1 MPAIDLGIIEVTVT
15 YLGAAPEEVENGV
28 SLRIEEALEGIQGVD
43 RITSTSSEGRSR
55 VVVEIEEG
63 ADRVQVLNDVKSQVD
78 AIITFPVETER
89 PIVSLLTLL
98 NDGMEIAIYGNAD
111 ERTLKELALEMRE
124 EIAALPGISRVEVTY
139 VRPDEISIEVSEET
153 LRRLGLTFD
162 QVADAV
168 RRTSLDMP
176 GGSIKTGAG
185 EIMLRTQG
193 QAYRGEDFRDIVV
206 LSREDGTR
214 VFLDEVANIVDGFQE
229 GDTQARF
236 DGLPAAMIKV
246 YQVGDEDVVEI
257 AGQVSAYVEEARL
270 RMPDGIDLTIWQ
282 DESQVL
288 RDRIDILLGAAAS
301 GLALV
306 LILLTLPLQFRLAM
320 WVAAGIPIAM
330 LGTIAVFGAVGITIS
345 TLSVVGFILV
355 LGIVVDDA
363 IVVGERVF
371 SHERHGKDRM
381 TAAVEGTAEVAV
393 PVIFGVITTV
403 AAFMPL
409 IFTPG
414 DIGQLFRSSDTW
426 SSSASSSASSSP
438 SSSCR
443 RTWPTARSPTR
454 TTPAADWPGA
464 GAGFRAKFPSGW
476 SGSPTTPSARHWNV
490 FWSGATSR

>member
-1 MPAIDLGIIEVTVT
+1 MKRIIGWFVGNPVAANLLMMILIVGGLISVFQLRQEEMPAIDLGLIEVTVT

-55 VVVEIEEG
+55 VMVEIEEG
-63 ADRVQVLNDVKSQVD
+63 ADRVQVLNEVKSQVD

-257 AGQVSAYVEEARL
+257 AEQVTGLRGRGAPAHARRDRTDHLAGRIPGAQGPDRHSPWRRRERAGPGADPADPAASVSAGHVGGGRHSHRDAGHDRRIRRGGHHHQHAL
-270 RMPDGIDLTIWQ
+270 R
-282 DESQVL
+282 
-288 RDRIDILLGAAAS
+288 R
-301 GLALV
+301 
-306 LILLTLPLQFRLAM
+306 
-320 WVAAGIPIAM
+320 
-330 LGTIAVFGAVGITIS
+330 
-345 TLSVVGFILV
+345 
-355 LGIVVDDA
+355 
-363 IVVGERVF
+363 
-371 SHERHGKDRM
+371 
-381 TAAVEGTAEVAV
+381 
-393 PVIFGVITTV
+393 GVH
-403 AAFMPL
+403 
-409 IFTPG
+409 
-414 DIGQLFRSSDTW
+414 
-426 SSSASSSASSSP
+426 
-438 SSSCR
+438 
-443 RTWPTARSPTR
+443 
-454 TTPAADWPGA
+454 PGA
-464 GAGFRAKFPSGW
+464 
-476 SGSPTTPSARHWNV
+476 WNR
-490 FWSGATSR
+490 G